1 MGRQDC
7 RVLRMGLMDDPT
19 SGAQLVLTPHPVT
32 LDGQRHMVAEL
43 APDETLGPYLRR
55 VVPGWADDAWEVRID
70 GVLVPVE
77 VMERVRPKPGA
88 VIEVRGI
95 VKRQVLA
102 IVAIAALAYFT
113 MGAGLAT
120 YGAAVGV
127 TSAAGLSVL
136 GAVTFAAGATLI
148 NKVLGPKPPAAQSA
162 QQTDPV
168 YSIGAARN
176 AARPYE
182 PLPLL
187 FGTVRITPDVAS
199 APYAWYEGNDQYLG
213 MVLTPGL
220 NVHSIEALYN
230 GDTALSSYEG
240 VSTYLNGFP
249 GHADQD
255 IPLFPNADT

>member
-55 VVPGWADDAWEVRID
+55 VVPGWADDVWEVRID

-113 MGAGLAT
+113 MGQGGIAGGSFLGLTGTAGGLA
-120 YGAAVGV
+120 A
-127 TSAAGLSVL
+127 SAAFV
-136 GAVTFAAGATLI
+136 AGSMLV
-148 NKVLGPKPPAAQSA
+148 NKVLGPRPLGGAEPQGR
-162 QQTDPV
+162 DPV

-182 PLPLL
+182 PLPL
-187 FGTVRITPDVAS
+187 
-199 APYAWYEGNDQYLG
+199 
-213 MVLTPGL
+213 
-220 NVHSIEALYN
+220 
-230 GDTALSSYEG
+230 
-240 VSTYLNGFP
+240 
-249 GHADQD
+249 
-255 IPLFPNADT
+255 